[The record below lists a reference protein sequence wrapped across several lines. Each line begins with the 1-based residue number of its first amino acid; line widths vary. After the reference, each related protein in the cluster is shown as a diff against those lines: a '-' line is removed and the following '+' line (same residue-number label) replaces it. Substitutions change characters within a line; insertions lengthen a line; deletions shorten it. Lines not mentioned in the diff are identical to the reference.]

1 MYSAHAC
8 EHVKHVS
15 AHDMFKFY
23 CAVSI
28 VWTRDVRNVHNVNT
42 QVRNMKKQW
51 VNTHVNQHLLDH
63 FDRSAPK
70 PAYMRC
76 TTDDHQ
82 PSCYLSVSPPIHLH
96 VIGAREVS
104 DNFEDTFPSCT
115 HRTHRTHDTHRAHTH
130 IHTTHKQHTHTHTV
144 RTPYAHHTH
153 TIRTH
158 LATAC
163 AHTHTHHD
171 VTHTSHTCTA
181 RSSSTETCLY
191 KHRAP
196 YLLKT
201 HKTNYVYNFIDNY
214 IWLYYNN

>member
-1 MYSAHAC
+1 M
-8 EHVKHVS
+8 
-15 AHDMFKFY
+15 
-23 CAVSI
+23 
-28 VWTRDVRNVHNVNT
+28 

-115 HRTHRTHDTHRAHTH
+115 HRTHRTHHTHIAHTAHTAHTTHTAHTHTH
-130 IHTTHKQHTHTHTV
+130 IHTTNKQHTHTHTL
-144 RTPYAHHTH
+144 YAHCTH
-153 TIRTH
+153 TIRTPYAYISQLH
-158 LATAC
+158 ART
-163 AHTHTHHD
+163 HTHTHHD
-171 VTHTSHTCTA
+171 VTHTSHTSTA
-181 RSSSTETCLY
+181 RSSIYGDMPL
-191 KHRAP
+191 
-196 YLLKT
+196 
-201 HKTNYVYNFIDNY
+201 
-214 IWLYYNN
+214 

>member
-1 MYSAHAC
+1 MNMYSAHAC

-15 AHDMFKFY
+15 AHGMFKFY

-28 VWTRDVRNVHNVNT
+28 VWTRDVRNVYNVDM

-115 HRTHRTHDTHRAHTH
+115 HRTHRTHCTHRTHRTHRTRETHTYNH
-130 IHTTHKQHTHTHTV
+130 IHTTHKQHTHTV

-153 TIRTH
+153 TSRNRTR
-158 LATAC
+158 T
-163 AHTHTHHD
+163 HTHTMMSR
-171 VTHTSHTCTA
+171 THRIHALHGRHLRRHASINIGFHTFWKLIRLTIC
-181 RSSSTETCLY
+181 
-191 KHRAP
+191 
-196 YLLKT
+196 
-201 HKTNYVYNFIDNY
+201 I
-214 IWLYYNN
+214 

>member
-1 MYSAHAC
+1 M
-8 EHVKHVS
+8 
-15 AHDMFKFY
+15 
-23 CAVSI
+23 
-28 VWTRDVRNVHNVNT
+28 

-115 HRTHRTHDTHRAHTH
+115 HRTHRTHCTHRTHRTHRTHDTPRTHTH
-130 IHTTHKQHTHTHTV
+130 IQSHTDHAQTTHTHTV

-153 TIRTH
+153 TSRNRTR
-158 LATAC
+158 
-163 AHTHTHHD
+163 THTHHD

-191 KHRAP
+191 KHRVP

-201 HKTNYVYNFIDNY
+201 HKTNYMY
-214 IWLYYNN
+214 IISLTTIYDYITTIN

>member
-1 MYSAHAC
+1 MNMYSAHAC

-15 AHDMFKFY
+15 AHGMFKFY

-28 VWTRDVRNVHNVNT
+28 VWTRDVRNVYNVDM

-115 HRTHRTHDTHRAHTH
+115 HRTHRAHCTHRTHRTHRTHDTPR
-130 IHTTHKQHTHTHTV
+130 THTHTITYTP
-144 RTPYAHHTH
+144 RTNNTHTLYAHRTH

-158 LATAC
+158 LATAR
-163 AHTHTHHD
+163 AHTHTHTMMSR
-171 VTHTSHTCTA
+171 THRIHALHGRHLRRHASINIGFHTFWKLIRLTIC
-181 RSSSTETCLY
+181 
-191 KHRAP
+191 
-196 YLLKT
+196 
-201 HKTNYVYNFIDNY
+201 I
-214 IWLYYNN
+214 

>member
-1 MYSAHAC
+1 MNMYSAHAC

-15 AHDMFKFY
+15 AHGMFKFY

-28 VWTRDVRNVHNVNT
+28 VWTRDVRNVYNVDM

-115 HRTHRTHDTHRAHTH
+115 HRTHRAHCTHRTHRTHRTRETPRTHTYNH
-130 IHTTHKQHTHTHTV
+130 IHTTHKQHTHTL
-144 RTPYAHHTH
+144 YAHRTH

-158 LATAC
+158 LATAR
-163 AHTHTHHD
+163 AHTHTMMSR
-171 VTHTSHTCTA
+171 THRIHALHGRHLRRHASINIGFHTFWKLIRLTIC
-181 RSSSTETCLY
+181 
-191 KHRAP
+191 
-196 YLLKT
+196 
-201 HKTNYVYNFIDNY
+201 I
-214 IWLYYNN
+214 

>member
-1 MYSAHAC
+1 
-8 EHVKHVS
+8 
-15 AHDMFKFY
+15 
-23 CAVSI
+23 
-28 VWTRDVRNVHNVNT
+28 
-42 QVRNMKKQW
+42 MKKQW

-115 HRTHRTHDTHRAHTH
+115 HRTHRTHCTHRTHRTHRTHDTPRTHTH
-130 IHTTHKQHTHTHTV
+130 IQSHTHHAQTTHTHTV

-153 TIRTH
+153 TSRNRTR
-158 LATAC
+158 T
-163 AHTHTHHD
+163 HTHTMMSR
-171 VTHTSHTCTA
+171 THRIHALHGRHLRRHASINIGFHT
-181 RSSSTETCLY
+181 
-191 KHRAP
+191 
-196 YLLKT
+196 
-201 HKTNYVYNFIDNY
+201 F
-214 IWLYYNN
+214 